1 MEYFNFLISN
11 RCNNVLNKEIGKCLV
26 KFPTNLTF
34 WKIAAY
40 NEFENNFNSLTARN
54 LFQKCIRLN
63 SKNINAYLDYFVFEI
78 KFAEKIAE
86 RKNILINKKEN
97 SKLKMLDDVITSKE
111 DDKEDN
117 PQNYGD
123 IENLSIPQITWK
135 NALQKINPVSV
146 DDKLQFHFQFLT
158 NLEKYSSNKL
168 INPKPLEEMIIQEIL
183 NLSSDIRTMLK
194 VIITKSLN
202 FKVQNEKFDFLFKE
216 ISSILCDS
224 KNHEYN
230 NYIIYSLLKYVVTL
244 PSENNNNL
252 DNLIEKIKDK
262 IDIESLRHK
271 YYQND
276 NIKILSILTSQE
288 LISKN
293 VIDKNLLFTID
304 MDILKEILTIKN
316 KFEVTT
322 IIPEVFESL
331 SNLKNQLDLHVDLI
345 CEIISLPLINQDN
358 IIQIY
363 IGNVCKL
370 ISNEISYYLNPTKAS
385 LYFES
390 LITQIESIKGNGY
403 DILKYLYLN
412 IIEVLMDRAINAGDE
427 SSCYKECFE
436 LMRTKMSKKLIPYDL
451 CVKQIIQKRKFNE
464 DELKYIK

>member
-11 RCNNVLNKEIGKCLV
+11 RCNNILNKEIGKCLV
-26 KFPTNLTF
+26 KFPTNLIF

-86 RKNILINKKEN
+86 RKNILINKKEKE
-97 SKLKMLDDVITSKE
+97 KLKMLDDIINSQE
-111 DDKEDN
+111 ENKEDN
-117 PQNYGD
+117 TKNYGD
-123 IENLSIPQITWK
+123 IENLSIPKITWK
-135 NALQKINPVSV
+135 NALIKVNPVSV
-146 DDKLQFHFQFLT
+146 EDKLQFHFQFLT

-183 NLSSDIRTMLK
+183 NLSSDIKTKIKL
-194 VIITKSLN
+194 IITKSLN
-202 FKVQNEKFDFLFKE
+202 IKLQNEKFEFLLNE
-216 ISSILCDS
+216 ISSILCDP
-224 KNHEYN
+224 KNHEYT
-230 NYIIYSLLKYVVTL
+230 NYIIYSLLKYVLSL
-244 PSENNNNL
+244 PLENNDSL

-262 IDIESLRHK
+262 IDIESLKHK

-293 VIDKNLLFTID
+293 IIDINLLFTIG
-304 MDILKEILTIKN
+304 MDILKETLTIKH
-316 KFEVTT
+316 KFDVTN
-322 IIPEVFESL
+322 IIPEVFESI
-331 SNLKNQLDLHVDLI
+331 SNLKNQIELHNDLI
-345 CEIISLPLINQDN
+345 CDIISIPLINQDN

-363 IGNVCKL
+363 IVNVCKL
-370 ISNEISYYLNPTKAS
+370 ISNEISYYLNPDKAS

-390 LITQIESIKGNGY
+390 LITQVESIKGNGY
-403 DILKYLYLN
+403 DLLKHLYLN

-427 SSCYKECFE
+427 SNCYKECFE
-436 LMRTKMSKKLIPYDL
+436 LMKTKMNKKLIPYDL

-464 DELKYIK
+464 EELKYIK